1 MTIVLSIFLFLAI
14 FGTTAFAVL
23 FFRANLISQ
32 KAEEETKIASD
43 KARIAS
49 EEAKKFE
56 EAYLKIK
63 NAPKLVLEKATLEAY
78 RLVEE
83 AKEKAIQL
91 INNANHEKSTTLGN
105 AKIQANRFEEEAKE
119 KARQLITQ
127 ADNEK
132 KAILELANE
141 DAIRSNNETKSK
153 LNKLIYETN
162 QLKDATLERANQI
175 TFDANKKVTDLEIQS
190 AKLKDVVKAYE
201 NKINGYGDEY
211 LIPIESVIDELG
223 NELAYTEPAKQFK
236 ETNKKIKDAIKRG
249 FAAKSKISN
258 EENKERATEFVLD
271 AFLGKVETSIS
282 KVKSDNFGKLK
293 QELMDSFALVNLN
306 GAAFKTEISKSFLD
320 LYLDKLKW
328 GSILQK
334 IKGVQQEE
342 QRLIREGMREEERV
356 RKEAEKA
363 QKEAIKEEEAVQ
375 KALAVVYEKMAKASE
390 EEREKYEQQI
400 NELNERVTIAEE
412 KRQRALSMAQ
422 QTKMGHVY
430 IISNVGSFGEDVYK
444 IGLTRRLEPQDRIDE
459 LGDSSVPFTFDVHAF
474 IKSNDAPALEHQL
487 HKHFILNQVNK
498 VNHRKEFF
506 RVPLSKIREEVEKL
520 GLESNWTMT
529 AEAIQY
535 KESKY
540 IEKLI
545 DSDPD
550 TRMKWESRQLELD
563 DIDLGSG
570 FTGEKSDD
578 DSED

>member
-56 EAYLKIK
+56 EDYLKIK

-119 KARQLITQ
+119 KSRQLITQ

-236 ETNKKIKDAIKRG
+236 ETNK
-249 FAAKSKISN
+249 
-258 EENKERATEFVLD
+258 
-271 AFLGKVETSIS
+271 
-282 KVKSDNFGKLK
+282 
-293 QELMDSFALVNLN
+293 
-306 GAAFKTEISKSFLD
+306 
-320 LYLDKLKW
+320 
-328 GSILQK
+328 
-334 IKGVQQEE
+334 
-342 QRLIREGMREEERV
+342 
-356 RKEAEKA
+356 
-363 QKEAIKEEEAVQ
+363 
-375 KALAVVYEKMAKASE
+375 
-390 EEREKYEQQI
+390 
-400 NELNERVTIAEE
+400 
-412 KRQRALSMAQ
+412 
-422 QTKMGHVY
+422 
-430 IISNVGSFGEDVYK
+430 
-444 IGLTRRLEPQDRIDE
+444 
-459 LGDSSVPFTFDVHAF
+459 
-474 IKSNDAPALEHQL
+474 
-487 HKHFILNQVNK
+487 
-498 VNHRKEFF
+498 
-506 RVPLSKIREEVEKL
+506 
-520 GLESNWTMT
+520 
-529 AEAIQY
+529 
-535 KESKY
+535 
-540 IEKLI
+540 
-545 DSDPD
+545 
-550 TRMKWESRQLELD
+550 
-563 DIDLGSG
+563 
-570 FTGEKSDD
+570 
-578 DSED
+578 

>member
-1 MTIVLSIFLFLAI
+1 MTIILSIFLFLAI

-32 KAEEETKIASD
+32 KAEEEAK
-43 KARIAS
+43 IAS

-83 AKEKAIQL
+83 AKAKAIQL
-91 INNANHEKSTTLGN
+91 INNANQEKSTTIEN
-105 AKIQANRFEEEAKE
+105 AKIQAKRFEEEAKE

-127 ADNEK
+127 ANNEK
-132 KAILELANE
+132 TAILEIAND
-141 DAIRSNNETKSK
+141 DAIRLNNETKSK
-153 LNKLIYETN
+153 LNKLIYDTN

-190 AKLKDVVKAYE
+190 AKLKDVIRAYE

-223 NELAYTEPAKQFK
+223 NELANTEPAKQFK
-236 ETNKKIKDAIKRG
+236 ETNKKIRDAIKRG
-249 FAAKSKISN
+249 LAAKSQISN
-258 EENKERATEFVLD
+258 EETKERATEFVLD

-306 GAAFKTEISKSFLD
+306 GAAFKTEITKSFLE
-320 LYLDKLKW
+320 LHLDKLKW

-342 QRLIREGMREEERV
+342 QRLLREGMREEERV

-363 QKEAIKEEEAVQ
+363 QKEAVKEEEAVQ

-400 NELNERVTIAEE
+400 SELNDRVTIAEE

-474 IKSNDAPALEHQL
+474 IKSDDAPALEHQL

-506 RVPLSKIREEVEKL
+506 RVPLTKIREEVEKL

-545 DSDPD
+545 DSDPE
-550 TRMKWESRQLELD
+550 TRKKWESRQLELD

>member
-249 FAAKSKISN
+249 FAAKSQISN

-306 GAAFKTEISKSFLD
+306 GAAFKTEITKSFLD

-363 QKEAIKEEEAVQ
+363 QKEAIKEEEVVQ

-444 IGLTRRLEPQDRIDE
+444 IGLTRRLQPQDRIDE

-506 RVPLSKIREEVEKL
+506 RVPLSQIREEVEKL

-545 DSDPD
+545 NSDPD

>member
-1 MTIVLSIFLFLAI
+1 MTIILSIFLFLAI

-32 KAEEETKIASD
+32 KAEEE
-43 KARIAS
+43 ARTAT

-56 EAYLKIK
+56 EAYIKIK
-63 NAPKLVLEKATLEAY
+63 NAPKVVLEKATLEAY
-78 RLVEE
+78 RLEETAKAKGKEIINLANTEKNIILEAAKVQSLDLINQANQVKEE
-83 AKEKAIQL
+83 ALEQ
-91 INNANHEKSTTLGN
+91 
-105 AKIQANRFEEEAKE
+105 AK
-119 KARQLITQ
+119 
-127 ADNEK
+127 
-132 KAILELANE
+132 
-141 DAIRSNNETKSK
+141 
-153 LNKLIYETN
+153 
-162 QLKDATLERANQI
+162 QI
-175 TFDANKKVTDLEIQS
+175 ASDANKKVKEIKTQIKKLEEV
-190 AKLKDVVKAYE
+190 ATAYD

-211 LIPIESVIDELG
+211 LMPIESIIDELG
-223 NELAYTEPAKQFK
+223 NELAYTEPAKQLK
-236 ETNKKIKDAIKRG
+236 ETNKNIKDAIKKG
-249 FAAKSKISN
+249 IAAKSKILN
-258 EENKERATEFVLD
+258 EETKDKATEFVLD
-271 AFLGKVETSIS
+271 AFLGKVETCIS

-293 QELMDSFALVNLN
+293 QEITDSFVLVNLN
-306 GAAFKTEISKSFLD
+306 GAAFQTEITKGFLD
-320 LYLDKLKW
+320 LYLEKLKW

-334 IKGVQQEE
+334 IKGQQQEE
-342 QRLIREGMREEERV
+342 QKLIREKMREEERV
-356 RKEAEKA
+356 RKEAEKVE
-363 QKEAIKEEEAVQ
+363 KEAIKEEEAVQ

-430 IISNVGSFGEDVYK
+430 IISNIGSFGEDVYK

-506 RVPLSKIREEVEKL
+506 RVPLSQIREEVEKL

-545 DSDPD
+545 DSDPE
-550 TRMKWESRQLELD
+550 TRKKWESRQLELD

>member
-236 ETNKKIKDAIKRG
+236 ETNKKIKDAIKKG

-444 IGLTRRLEPQDRIDE
+444 IGLTRRLQPQDRIDE

-506 RVPLSKIREEVEKL
+506 RVPLSQIREEVEKL

-545 DSDPD
+545 NSDPD

>member
-1 MTIVLSIFLFLAI
+1 MTIILSIFLFLAI

-32 KAEEETKIASD
+32 KAEEE
-43 KARIAS
+43 ARTAT

-56 EAYLKIK
+56 EAYIKIK
-63 NAPKLVLEKATLEAY
+63 NAPKVVLEKATLEAY
-78 RLVEE
+78 RLEETAKAKGKEIINLANTEKNIILEAAKVQSLDLINQANQVKEE
-83 AKEKAIQL
+83 ALEQ
-91 INNANHEKSTTLGN
+91 
-105 AKIQANRFEEEAKE
+105 AK
-119 KARQLITQ
+119 
-127 ADNEK
+127 
-132 KAILELANE
+132 
-141 DAIRSNNETKSK
+141 
-153 LNKLIYETN
+153 
-162 QLKDATLERANQI
+162 QI
-175 TFDANKKVTDLEIQS
+175 SSDANKKVKEIKTQIKKLEEV
-190 AKLKDVVKAYE
+190 ATAYD

-211 LIPIESVIDELG
+211 LMPIESIIDELG
-223 NELAYTEPAKQFK
+223 NELAYTEPAKQLK
-236 ETNKKIKDAIKRG
+236 ETNKNIKDAIKKG
-249 FAAKSKISN
+249 IAAKSKILN
-258 EENKERATEFVLD
+258 EETKDKTTNFILD
-271 AFLGKVETSIS
+271 AFLDKVETSIS

-293 QELMDSFALVNLN
+293 QEITDSFVLVNLN
-306 GAAFKTEISKSFLD
+306 GAAFQTEITKGFLD
-320 LYLDKLKW
+320 LNLEKLKW

-334 IKGVQQEE
+334 IKGQQQEE
-342 QRLIREGMREEERV
+342 QKLIREKMREEERV
-356 RKEAEKA
+356 RKEAEKVE
-363 QKEAIKEEEAVQ
+363 KEAIKEEEAVQ

-430 IISNVGSFGEDVYK
+430 IISNIGSFGEDVYK

-529 AEAIQY
+529 AEAVQY
-535 KESKY
+535 KETKY

-545 DSDPD
+545 NSDPD
-550 TRMKWESRQLELD
+550 TRKKWESRQLELD

>member
-32 KAEEETKIASD
+32 KAEEE
-43 KARIAS
+43 ARTATV
-49 EEAKKFE
+49 EAKKFE
-56 EAYLKIK
+56 EAYIKIK
-63 NAPKLVLEKATLEAY
+63 NAPKVVLEKATLEAY
-78 RLVEE
+78 RLEE
-83 AKEKAIQL
+83 TAKANGKEL
-91 INNANHEKSTTLGN
+91 INLANSEKTIILES
-105 AKIQANRFEEEAKE
+105 AKAQSIDLINQANIE
-119 KARQLITQ
+119 
-127 ADNEK
+127 
-132 KAILELANE
+132 
-141 DAIRSNNETKSK
+141 RSNILVTAKAKGND
-153 LNKLIYETN
+153 LINQAN
-162 QLKDATLERANQI
+162 QLKEEALEQAKQI

-236 ETNKKIKDAIKRG
+236 ETNKKIKDAIKKG

-545 DSDPD
+545 NSDPD